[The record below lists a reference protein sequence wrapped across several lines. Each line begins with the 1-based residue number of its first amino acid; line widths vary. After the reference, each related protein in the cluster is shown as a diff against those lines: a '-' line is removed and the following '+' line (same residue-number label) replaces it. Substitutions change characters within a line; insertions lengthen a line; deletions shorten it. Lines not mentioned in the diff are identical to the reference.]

1 MKYIEYQIT
10 LDIHKT
16 VSPISL
22 RVKKGDTRRRLRIC
36 LSDRGRPYHI
46 SEGCFAVFT
55 AQKPDGNVVY
65 NECSIED
72 CVIVYDMT
80 EQTTAVPGVLEC
92 EIKLYGA
99 DNGLLTSSGFH
110 ILVEDTVYDAD
121 TEVESAS
128 EYSALV
134 AMVTKILTNEQAV
147 AAQQEKNE
155 EQDQKLS
162 ELLELVNSM
171 QTVMAAQA
179 EKIRELE
186 EKIGDGGCDCG
197 GDSGEDEPGDDPGG
211 DTGEEVIVSSYLGT
225 SYLGML
231 ELGYDDPDTVD
242 DGDDGDDV
250 QTISVVWE
258 DGGTGT
264 NGENEA
270 VANRIRTVSYL
281 PESVTSVKAASTD
294 YQFVLTCYKA
304 DGTGLGW
311 WHTDTSDMGGSSGL
325 IWTSTTAI
333 SLTDI
338 KTAVPECAYFR
349 VTVRRNDLSAIN
361 TTEGVNILFYDANG
375 NLLNQ
380 EE

>member
-197 GDSGEDEPGDDPGG
+197 GDSGEDEPGDDPGTEVQKLATPVIRLETVT
-211 DTGEEVIVSSYLGT
+211 DSGEDDSEYTPAILGVAILGRTILGKTDSLTKLAKPVIRLFAEGSEVQQLATPTIYLEIATELVKLTTPVIYLETVDGSTLEESTAYLGVA
-225 SYLGML
+225 SLGTMTL
-231 ELGYDDPDTVD
+231 
-242 DGDDGDDV
+242 
-250 QTISVVWE
+250 
-258 DGGTGT
+258 
-264 NGENEA
+264 NKGE
-270 VANRIRTVSYL
+270 
-281 PESVTSVKAASTD
+281 
-294 YQFVLTCYKA
+294 
-304 DGTGLGW
+304 
-311 WHTDTSDMGGSSGL
+311 
-325 IWTSTTAI
+325 
-333 SLTDI
+333 
-338 KTAVPECAYFR
+338 
-349 VTVRRNDLSAIN
+349 
-361 TTEGVNILFYDANG
+361 
-375 NLLNQ
+375 
-380 EE
+380 